1 MPSYRNIVGRK
12 DRNPD
17 GRAENFRILMRSD
30 S

>member
-1 MPSYRNIVGRK
+1 MPSYRNAVGRK

-17 GRAENFRILMRSD
+17 DQAENFRILMRSD